1 MLKAIAAK
9 VVRAA
14 AKAGRAFFALA
25 ALPRFAPRFA
35 LSPVKVKAVVCR
47 VALVAV
53 LSPAVFIAAEEA
65 QAQTPP
71 TAAECAQQGKEPPQG
86 SSTQCS
92 STCLSGFVR
101 AGNNCNPIPDCATD
115 GVDGTVLNTR
125 DNVCECPNLPAAT
138 GQGTPTYAIDGRC
151 QTASAHCTGQGLYAN
166 STPDENTITLH
177 VSVSEANTAYCRV
190 CQQSDNHYSFGG
202 DCEIPKRCNLV
213 RGQFVDYPN
222 ANNECVCPSGPPPQS
237 ASDDR
242 AVLLSDAPTA
252 PGMRTCAPALPTYS
266 NGYNRAACEAAGW
279 DVKFWAVPLPDPDGG
294 VDRDGN
300 ARGGYHL
307 VESCNIR
314 VQFVDGIS
322 LSAQSQIVVEGPGE
336 FRNSCILRHN
346 TGADVAGAVGA
357 SGSLF
362 CDDGQLFGDAG
373 LPMKPDSFR
382 ATPNGDHLFVISTM
396 TADNVNQR
404 IAFDDTFVTP
414 DGTFV
419 PVVVDPIDPT
429 DPMMTMMM
437 SMAMTMTGGDGAG
450 GGTGGTGS
458 GSGGG
463 GGGGAGPAAGAGILL
478 IGLAYVA
485 FADGDP
491 SAFHITPKASF
502 RIEDDIPRHSY
513 GARMEINK
521 DEWTLWWTADESSV
535 GDADGV
541 FGFGYGGEW
550 NRDALHASASV
561 YTDMEE
567 DVSELRAGLR
577 TEWTLSNWTVR
588 PAYRFRAEVERGE
601 WTFENGLDLAAQLS
615 QAGWIIRPSVN
626 ADLWAA
632 AEPDARLRLQVGREF

>member
-1 MLKAIAAK
+1 MLKAIVAK

-14 AKAGRAFFALA
+14 AKAGRAVFALP
-25 ALPRFAPRFA
+25 ALPPSPRFAPA
-35 LSPVKVKAVVCR
+35 KVKAIVCK
-47 VALVAV
+47 VALMAV
-53 LSPAVFIAAEEA
+53 LSPAVFIAADEA
-65 QAQTPP
+65 QAQQDIM
-71 TAAECAQQGKEPPQG
+71 TAAQCAAEGKLPTNPE
-86 SSTQCS
+86 SSRCS
-92 STCLSGFVR
+92 
-101 AGNNCNPIPDCATD
+101 NNCLDTHVRSGSNCELKADCAAD
-115 GVDGTVLNTR
+115 GVTGTVLDENN
-125 DNVCECPNLPAAT
+125 NVCECPRLPAQT
-138 GQGTPTYAIDGRC
+138 GQGTPTYPIAGSC
-151 QTASAHCTGQGLYAN
+151 QTASAYCIGQGLFER
-166 STPDENTITLH
+166 SEIDEN
-177 VSVSEANTAYCRV
+177 VAFNAGGAAANAAYCRI

-222 ANNECVCPSGPPPQS
+222 ANNECVCPSGPPLQS
-237 ASDDR
+237 ASVDR
-242 AVLLSDAPTA
+242 AVLLSDP
-252 PGMRTCAPALPTYS
+252 PSSVGMRTCSPALPGYS
-266 NGYNRAACEAAGW
+266 NGYDRAACEAAGW
-279 DVKFWAVPLPDPDGG
+279 DVKFWAVALPGDT
-294 VDRDGN
+294 DRDGN
-300 ARGGYHL
+300 QRGGFHL

-322 LSAQSQIVVEGPGE
+322 LSAQSQIVVNNPGE

-346 TGADVAGAVGA
+346 TGADLAGAVGA

-362 CDDGQLFGDAG
+362 CDNGQLFGSAG
-373 LPMKPDSFR
+373 LPKKPDGFR

-419 PVVVDPIDPT
+419 PVVDPGPVVPGPVATMVVDPMVTMVTPDPT
-429 DPMMTMMM
+429 TM
-437 SMAMTMTGGDGAG
+437 SMAVTTGGAG
-450 GGTGGTGS
+450 TS
-458 GSGGG
+458 PSG

-491 SAFHITPKASF
+491 SAFHITPRASL
-502 RIEDDIPRHSY
+502 RIDDDIPRYSY
-513 GARMEINK
+513 GTRMEINK
-521 DEWTLWWTADESSV
+521 DEWTLWWTADESSI
-535 GDADGV
+535 GDADGA

-550 NRDALHASASV
+550 TRDSLHASASV
-561 YTDMEE
+561 HTDMEE

-588 PAYRFRAEVERGE
+588 PAYRFRAEVEQGE

>member
-35 LSPVKVKAVVCR
+35 PSPVKVKAVVCR
-47 VALVAV
+47 VALVAI

-65 QAQTPP
+65 RAQQDIM
-71 TAAECAQQGKEPPQG
+71 TAAECAAEGKFPTDPE
-86 SSTQCS
+86 SSRCS
-92 STCLSGFVR
+92 
-101 AGNNCNPIPDCATD
+101 PDCLDTHVRDGANCVLKADCTAD
-115 GVDGTVLNTR
+115 GVTGTELDETNNTC
-125 DNVCECPNLPAAT
+125 VCPALPAET
-138 GQGTPTYAIDGRC
+138 GQGTPTYPIEGSC
-151 QTASAHCTGQGLYAN
+151 QTAAAYCTGQGLYEN
-166 STPDENTITLH
+166 SSPDEDAPFNASGT
-177 VSVSEANTAYCRV
+177 AAQTAYCRV
-190 CQQSDNHYSFGG
+190 CQQSDAHYSFGG
-202 DCEIPKRCNLV
+202 NCEIPKTCNLI

-222 ANNECVCPSGPPPQS
+222 ANNECVCPSGPPAQS

-242 AVLLSDAPTA
+242 AVLLSDSPSAV
-252 PGMRTCAPALPTYS
+252 GQRTCAPALPSYS
-266 NGYNRAACEAAGW
+266 HGYNRAACEAAGW
-279 DVKFWAVPLPDPDGG
+279 DVKFWAVELPDPDGG
-294 VDRDGN
+294 MDRDGN
-300 ARGGYHL
+300 RRGGFHL

-322 LSAQSQIVVEGPGE
+322 LSAQSQIVVNNPGE

-346 TGADVAGAVGA
+346 TGADLTGAVGA

-373 LPMKPDSFR
+373 LPMKPDGFR

-396 TADNVNQR
+396 TAENVNQR
-404 IAFDDTFVTP
+404 IAFDDTYVTP

-419 PVVVDPIDPT
+419 PVVDPGPVDPGPVDPGT
-429 DPMMTMMM
+429 
-437 SMAMTMTGGDGAG
+437 G
-450 GGTGGTGS
+450 GGTPAPVAS
-458 GSGGG
+458 GG

-491 SAFHITPKASF
+491 SAFTITPETNLRF
-502 RIEDDIPRHSY
+502 DDNVPKLGY

-561 YTDMEE
+561 HTDMEE